1 MSGQTQTQI
10 NELKTQLK
18 NEKKDIKNKKKI
30 NKELLRIEKEN
41 IKNDLRI
48 EKENEKELLKIEKE
62 NIKND
67 LRIEKENEKEL
78 LKIEKE
84 NIKNDLRIE
93 KENIKNDLRIEKE
106 NIKNDLRIEK
116 ENEKKNKYIFKEFSK
131 KKEALAYQ
139 EKITTSCKV
148 FGMDANSI
156 NGCKKFIVS
165 NDFTILQNISE
176 GCNSF
181 YENIEKEQELAF
193 GLDLDIK
200 NLDVKT
206 SVEDLKVYIMK
217 IFNIIIVF
225 YKKEF
230 GVCLT
235 SANFLTTKSPYCCK
249 KKKHSFHIKVVG
261 YKFPCP
267 YAVKFYF
274 NKMNLNEKEHGVD
287 NSIYRTGLI
296 RTTFS
301 TKKGQNRPL
310 LPFQIEEGNIYIEN
324 DIVENSLEYFKE
336 SLWCNVKGYKSLNC
350 NEYIDILEEKEIEKN
365 KTILQEQLMIDEYTP
380 DSVIIGDMYDIE
392 ALANIIN
399 IIDFERFENEN
410 EWKKLMWI
418 LKNQE
423 FDCFSL
429 FDKVSSLS
437 KKYEGTDITKKL
449 WDNSE
454 KGKYNYSVGTLK
466 FWAKED
472 NKDTCNIED
481 VVDVYRTTID
491 IIEKF
496 DVKEI
501 KKIILSCCIGKED
514 EKDLIVSNKNIVILK
529 VLKYLNRFFIK
540 IKNLGGKVLF
550 VEQLGMATI
559 MRDKKNLLDFLEDG
573 GLNFSYRLET
583 EQGMKTVEYP
593 KEKGDIKNSCRL
605 WLTSP
610 LKASCQSITFY
621 PDETKVFKNTYNLFK
636 GLHITHEHANNTD
649 LDSDI
654 NPLKNHILYI
664 WCKGN
669 KIVFEYTIKLLAFY
683 LQNKHIKSGVAL
695 VISGDKGTGKS
706 CIIEKFLEIFGDYGK
721 IINKLESILG
731 NFNSILKDVLM
742 VYVNEAT
749 FTGNKEETNKLRNL
763 ITSPEVYVNEKYMP
777 QYTMK
782 NYTNF
787 IIDGNSESLV
797 SNHGQERRYL
807 ILETDNKWRGVDTV
821 DKKKYFD
828 PIVNVSPLAFAKWL
842 FSIDISDFNIRAIP
856 ETDNVLKARI
866 NSFEGCEEFFYNLI
880 DENVHKGFETKTTM
894 QDLYFDYTEY
904 SKGKYTFTQNKFSR
918 ELTRLMAIKTKSRT
932 LLNGE
937 RHWVVIFDSVTNCKV
952 YFENIFGKI
961 SWSQNEDIKVENDEC
976 LFD

>member
-1 MSGQTQTQI
+1 MSGETQTQI
-10 NELKTQLK
+10 NELKTQL
-18 NEKKDIKNKKKI
+18 EIEIKNIKNQNKI
-30 NKELLRIEKEN
+30 DKEN
-41 IKNDLRI
+41 IKNQ
-48 EKENEKELLKIEKE
+48 NKIDKE
-62 NIKND
+62 NI
-67 LRIEKENEKEL
+67 
-78 LKIEKE
+78 
-84 NIKNDLRIE
+84 
-93 KENIKNDLRIEKE
+93 
-106 NIKNDLRIEK
+106 
-116 ENEKKNKYIFKEFSK
+116 KKNKYIFKEFSK

-139 EKITTSCKV
+139 EKLTTPCKV
-148 FGMDANSI
+148 FGMDASSMNTY
-156 NGCKKFIVS
+156 KKFIVS
-165 NDFTILQNISE
+165 NDFTILENISD
-176 GCNSF
+176 GCNYF

-200 NLDVKT
+200 SLDIETTDEQLKT
-206 SVEDLKVYIMK
+206 YIMK

-225 YKKEF
+225 YKKQF
-230 GVCLT
+230 GIALT
-235 SANFLTTKSPYCCK
+235 SKNFLTTKSPYCSK

-274 NKMNLNEKEHGVD
+274 NKMNLNEKDHGVD
-287 NSIYRTGLI
+287 NSIYRVGLI

-301 TKKGQNRPL
+301 TKKGQERPL
-310 LPFQIEEGNIYIEN
+310 LPFEVEEGNIYIEN
-324 DIVENSLEYFKE
+324 DTVKNSLEYFKE
-336 SLWCNVKGYKSLNC
+336 SLWCNVKGYDLLDC
-350 NEYIDILEEKEIEKN
+350 HEYIDILEEKEIAKN
-365 KTILQEQLMIDEYTP
+365 EIILQGKKMIDEYTP
-380 DSVIIGDMYDIE
+380 DSVIIGAMYDIE
-392 ALANIIN
+392 AISDIIN
-399 IIDFERFENEN
+399 LIDFERFENEN

-449 WDNSE
+449 WDNAE

-472 NKDTCNIED
+472 NKDTCNIEG
-481 VVDVYRTTID
+481 VVDVFRTTID
-491 IIEKF
+491 IIERF
-496 DVKEI
+496 DVKEL
-501 KKIILSCCIGKED
+501 KNIISSCCTGEED
-514 EKDLIVSNKNIVILK
+514 DNNLIVYNKNIVILK

-550 VEQLGMATI
+550 VEQMGMETI
-559 MRDKKNLLDFLEDG
+559 IRDKKNLLDFLEDG

-583 EQGMKTVEYP
+583 EEGTKIVEYP

-605 WLTSP
+605 WLASP

-621 PDETKVFKNTYNLFK
+621 PDENKIFENTYNLFK
-636 GLHITHEHANNTD
+636 GLPITQEHAENSD
-649 LDSDI
+649 LDTDI
-654 NPLKNHILYI
+654 EPLKNHIFNI
-664 WCKGN
+664 WCKKN
-669 KIVFEYTIKLLAFY
+669 KIVFDYTVKLLAFY

-721 IINKLESILG
+721 IISKLESILG
-731 NFNSILKDVLM
+731 NFNSVLKDVLM

-763 ITSPEVYVNEKYMP
+763 ITSPEVLVNEKYMP

-807 ILETDNKWRGVDTV
+807 ILETDNEWRGVETI

-880 DENVHKGFETKTTM
+880 DENVHKGFDTKTTM

-918 ELTRLMAIKTKSRT
+918 ELTRLMAIKTKTRNMS
-932 LLNGE
+932 NGE
-937 RHWVVIFDSVTNCKV
+937 RQWVVIFDSVSNCKIH
-952 YFENIFGKI
+952 FENIFGKI
-961 SWSQNEDIKVENDEC
+961 SWSENDVNITVDDEC
-976 LFD
+976 LFN